1 MKLGLMPIALLFLLS
16 ANQAISQVSK
26 KDKSATKSTSE
37 KPVQFEVIEI
47 ENSVEGEPD
56 YPSIAAPIE
65 AVEEAPSDPVF
76 SFVEKMPAF
85 RGGSEELKKFISEHL
100 VYPIETIE
108 KGIQGTVYIKFIVRM
123 DGTLTDFEVMRSLHP
138 SMSKAALDV
147 VKLTQ
152 GDWTPGEHK
161 GKKVDVYNTV
171 AVKFSLKD

>member
-1 MKLGLMPIALLFLLS
+1 MKLSSLIVSLLLIS
-16 ANQAISQVSK
+16 PTAAISQVGS
-26 KDKSATKSTSE
+26 KDKSASKSTTE
-37 KPVQFEVIEI
+37 KPVQFQVIEV
-47 ENSVEGEPD
+47 ENSPEGEPD
-56 YPSIAAPIE
+56 YPSIALPVE

-76 SFVEKMPAF
+76 SFVEKMPEF
-85 RGGSEELKKFISEHL
+85 KGGSEALKKFISNHL
-100 VYPIETIE
+100 VYPLEAIE

-123 DGTLTDFEVMRSLHP
+123 DGTLTDFEVIRTLHP
-138 SMSKAALDV
+138 STSKAALDV

>member
-1 MKLGLMPIALLFLLS
+1 MKLSSLIVSLLLIS
-16 ANQAISQVSK
+16 PTAAISQVGS
-26 KDKSATKSTSE
+26 KDKSASKSKTE
-37 KPVQFEVIEI
+37 KPVQFQVIEM
-47 ENSVEGEPD
+47 ENSPEGEPD
-56 YPSIAAPIE
+56 YPSIAVPVE

-85 RGGSEELKKFISEHL
+85 KGGSEALKKFIDEHL

-108 KGIQGTVYIKFIVRM
+108 KGIQGTVYIKFIVRI

-161 GKKVDVYNTV
+161 GEKVDVYNTV

>member
-1 MKLGLMPIALLFLLS
+1 
-16 ANQAISQVSK
+16 
-26 KDKSATKSTSE
+26 
-37 KPVQFEVIEI
+37 
-47 ENSVEGEPD
+47 
-56 YPSIAAPIE
+56 
-65 AVEEAPSDPVF
+65 
-76 SFVEKMPAF
+76 
-85 RGGSEELKKFISEHL
+85 L

-108 KGIQGTVYIKFIVRM
+108 KGIQGTVYIKFIVRI

-161 GKKVDVYNTV
+161 GEKVDVYNTV